1 MPKSIWDFCHLDSS
15 LLKNIEQLNR
25 NDNNFINNNN
35 NNQNNNN
42 TNTNK
47 DQQNLTSKSDVNV
60 NDKMVISSK
69 TDNNN
74 NDEIY
79 ALQNSIIESERIC
92 NTSIIEINTLLSL
105 LTSIDDYYG
114 DVTKQTNTLMIN
126 CEQLLEQQHNYQ
138 QTVDILKVSLVF

>member
-25 NDNNFINNNN
+25 NNNNYNNNN
-35 NNQNNNN
+35 NN
-42 TNTNK
+42 NK
-47 DQQNLTSKSDVNV
+47 DQQNLTSKNDV
-60 NDKMVISSK
+60 NDKVVVISSK
-69 TDNNN
+69 TD

-92 NTSIIEINTLLSL
+92 HESIVEVNTLLSL
-105 LTSIDDYYG
+105 LTSIDDYYD

-138 QTVDILKVSLVF
+138 QTVDILKVTHVF

>member
-15 LLKNIEQLNR
+15 LLKNIEQLNI
-25 NDNNFINNNN
+25 NDNISNNNN
-35 NNQNNNN
+35 NN
-42 TNTNK
+42 K
-47 DQQNLTSKSDVNV
+47 DQQNVTSKIADVNG
-60 NDKMVISSK
+60 NDKVVISSK
-69 TDNNN
+69 TTD

-92 NTSIIEINTLLSL
+92 HESIIEVNTLLSL

-138 QTVDILKVSLVF
+138 QTVDILKVGNPCL

>member
-25 NDNNFINNNN
+25 NDHNG
-35 NNQNNNN
+35 NNNN
-42 TNTNK
+42 TNNNTNK
-47 DQQNLTSKSDVNV
+47 DQQNLTSKNDV
-60 NDKMVISSK
+60 NDKVVVISSK
-69 TDNNN
+69 TD

-92 NTSIIEINTLLSL
+92 HESIVEVNTLLSL
-105 LTSIDDYYG
+105 LTSIDDYYD
-114 DVTKQTNTLMIN
+114 DVTKQTNTLMLN

-138 QTVDILKVSLVF
+138 QTVDILKVTHDF

>member
-15 LLKNIEQLNR
+15 LLNNIEKLNK
-25 NDNNFINNNN
+25 NDNNNGNNNCN
-35 NNQNNNN
+35 NN
-42 TNTNK
+42 NTNK
-47 DQQNLTSKSDVNV
+47 DQQNLTSKNDV
-60 NDKMVISSK
+60 NDKVVVISSK
-69 TDNNN
+69 TD

-92 NTSIIEINTLLSL
+92 HESIIEVNTLLSL
-105 LTSIDDYYG
+105 LTSIDDYYD

-138 QTVDILKVSLVF
+138 QTVDILKVTHDF